1 MLFNPQQFDYAQ
13 RAISK
18 LEFMIKRNV
27 IFELTEKKKVRTN
40 LQNRYLHLAFNEV
53 CNETGYC
60 LNEVKQLLFK
70 KIVNPEIFIK
80 QSDLG
85 EYLRSTADLDTLEM
99 TKAIDKFRDYCIVEI
114 GIYIPEP
121 NEEEKIRL
129 WEAEQSRYQ

>member
-13 RAISK
+13 RARSK
-18 LEFMIKRNV
+18 LEYMIKRNV
-27 IFELTEKKKVRTN
+27 IFDLTEKKKVRTN
-40 LQNRYLHLAFNEV
+40 LQNRYLHLAFNQV
-53 CNETGYC
+53 HYETGYSV
-60 LNEVKQLLFK
+60 NEIKQLLFK

-85 EYLRSTADLDTLEM
+85 EYLRSTADLNTAEM

-121 NEEEKIRL
+121 HEEEKIRL
-129 WEAEQSRYQ
+129 WEADLSRYQ